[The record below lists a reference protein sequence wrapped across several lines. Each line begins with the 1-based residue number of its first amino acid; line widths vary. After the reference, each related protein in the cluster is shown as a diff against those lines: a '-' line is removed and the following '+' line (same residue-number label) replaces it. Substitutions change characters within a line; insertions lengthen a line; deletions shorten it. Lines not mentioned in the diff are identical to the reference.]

1 MDKSK
6 ASSKTEGEGEGSYSA
21 TADYNKRTAEFLK
34 KGNVDDAA
42 REAMRALDSGEAG
55 ALEAAEAKGKAG
67 DPKGQ
72 GKAKIR

>member
-6 ASSKTEGEGEGSYSA
+6 ASSKIEGEGSYTA
-21 TADYNKRTAEFLK
+21 TADYNERTAEFLK
-34 KGNVDDAA
+34 KGKVDDAA
-42 REAMRALDSGEAG
+42 REAMRALDSEEAG

-72 GKAKIR
+72 GKAKTR

>member
-6 ASSKTEGEGEGSYSA
+6 ASSKIEGEGSYTA
-21 TADYNKRTAEFLK
+21 TADYNERTAEFLK
-34 KGNVDDAA
+34 KGKVDAAA
-42 REAMRALDSGEAG
+42 REAMRALDSEEAG